1 MSAEPNPNL
10 VGYPK
15 TKAQF
20 EATAKFARE
29 MAAKTLDGNTKVRDP
44 KVVAE
49 IYLAKAEE
57 YERTARTMT

>member
-1 MSAEPNPNL
+1 MSRDPQPDL
-10 VGYPK
+10 VGYPT

-20 EATAKFARE
+20 EASAKFARK
-29 MAAKTLDGNTKVRDP
+29 MAKKTLDGQTKVRDP

-57 YERTARTMT
+57 YERTARTMA